1 MGTKLSV
8 LLCFAATANTL
19 MLASRPPMRI
29 HVSSL
34 TCQLASAQRQLS
46 MSENDAPSL
55 PTADLMAQERDV
67 IVGETTKF
75 TPEEELYGVS
85 IRNADSSWIA
95 PMHEV
100 PQPKLN

>member
-1 MGTKLSV
+1 M
-8 LLCFAATANTL
+8 
-19 MLASRPPMRI
+19 PIYDI
-29 HVSSL
+29 H
-34 TCQLASAQRQLS
+34 
-46 MSENDAPSL
+46 
-55 PTADLMAQERDV
+55 
-67 IVGETTKF
+67 TTKF